1 MELIA
6 TNLSIDRGGR
16 RVVENLSFVVSQGQ
30 AMVLTGPNGAGKTT
44 LLRALAGFL
53 PLAEGTFRLAGAAP
67 DVEPDVEIAEQCHF
81 VGHRDG
87 VKAALSVLENL
98 RFTSRYLG
106 DGSGLDAALDRLEL
120 TALADVPAAYLSA
133 GQRRRL
139 GLARLMLAK
148 RPLWLLD
155 EPTVSLDAASV
166 ETLAGIVQDHLAG
179 GGIAVVATHIPLGL
193 PKTATLVLG
202 GRQAPMAA
210 GGAFE

>member
-16 RVVENLSFVVSQGQ
+16 RVVEKLSFVVNRGQ

-53 PLAEGTFRLAGAAP
+53 PLAEGAFRLKGAA
-67 DVEPDVEIAEQCHF
+67 PDVEIAEQCHF

-87 VKAALSVLENL
+87 VKGALSVLENL

-106 DGSGLDAALDRLEL
+106 DGSGVDAALERLEL
-120 TALADVPAAYLSA
+120 SALADVPAAYLSA

-139 GLARLMLAK
+139 GLARLMVAK

-193 PKTATLVLG
+193 PNTATLVLE
-202 GRQAPMAA
+202 GRKAPMAA